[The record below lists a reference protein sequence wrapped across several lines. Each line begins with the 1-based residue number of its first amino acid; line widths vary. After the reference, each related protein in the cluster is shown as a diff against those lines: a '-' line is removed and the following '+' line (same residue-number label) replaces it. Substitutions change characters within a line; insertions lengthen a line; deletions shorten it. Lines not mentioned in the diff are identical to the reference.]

1 MKSRTLLALLVI
13 LGACKADHTLGSVGL
28 DSGAD
33 EVNAD
38 TGAPSV
44 ALDTSTDI
52 SSAVPDTS
60 APTYADAQ
68 SSAFSEAGGTAET
81 PPSGGLDASASGT
94 LGPVQSW
101 TGYVENFQFPS
112 GSDAIKVSFA
122 YDPSGQV
129 VGQVILG
136 SGTPPPPA
144 TDPNV
149 GYPTGYIGYN
159 VLFADTEGFPFS
171 IVGGSF
177 ASHRLRFA
185 TEGTEFWSSWCALQ
199 TPPADGSDGCL
210 PNFVSATFGADSC
223 SITTANGAMSAVD
236 CTKWYLCEGMVGF
249 SSASVCL
256 CTPTGCIPRP
266 GRSTLSF
273 DMFLADDTASGSVSG
288 YLGTATDDTHNV
300 HFTKD
305 P

>member
-13 LGACKADHTLGSVGL
+13 LGACKADHSLGTI
-28 DSGAD
+28 
-33 EVNAD
+33 E
-38 TGAPSV
+38 
-44 ALDTSTDI
+44 
-52 SSAVPDTS
+52 PD
-60 APTYADAQ
+60 
-68 SSAFSEAGGTAET
+68 AG
-81 PPSGGLDASASGT
+81 SDASLSTSPSPDLSIATPGQT
-94 LGPVQSW
+94 VDVQPLGPLGPSQSW
-101 TGYVENFQFPS
+101 TGYAENFQFPS
-112 GSDAIKVSFA
+112 GSDAIKFSFA

-136 SGTPPPPA
+136 IGTPPPPA

-149 GYPTGYIGYN
+149 GYPPGYN
-159 VLFADTEGFPFS
+159 GFKVLFADTEGFPFS
-171 IVGGSF
+171 VVGGSF

-185 TEGTEFWSSWCALQ
+185 IEGTEFWASWCALQ

-210 PNFVSATFGADSC
+210 PNSVSSTVGDYSC
-223 SITTANGAMSAVD
+223 SITTANGKTTAVD
-236 CTKWYLCEGMVGF
+236 CTKWYLCEGEVAS

-266 GRSTLSF
+266 GRDTASF
-273 DMFLADDTASGSVSG
+273 DMFISDDTASGSMSG
-288 YLGTATDDTHNV
+288 YLYLNGISDTHNV